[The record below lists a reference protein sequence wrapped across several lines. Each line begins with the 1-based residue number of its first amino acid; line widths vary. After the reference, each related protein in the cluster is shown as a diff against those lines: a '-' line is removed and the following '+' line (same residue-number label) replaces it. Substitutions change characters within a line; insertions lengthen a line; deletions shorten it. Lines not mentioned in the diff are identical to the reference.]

1 MTLNE
6 IILEGERLVALYED
20 SGGSN
25 PRTRDTLPFDE
36 FDAQSVWVHTGLV
49 FMETYHP
56 KSYDLQ
62 FFHSAALYGSKD
74 KNTTSHLLSI
84 LKGISNADSIKAK
97 TDYSILENIFNRFPI
112 FIRQLRKRHNNRQ
125 SIEVNDEYDIQ
136 DLLEAVLR
144 LHLDDVRAEEWC
156 PSYAGGSKRM
166 DFFLND
172 EKIAIETKMT
182 REGLSDKQIGE
193 QLTIDI
199 TNYKQHPNCETLYC
213 FVYDPD
219 GRIRNPNGLIKDL
232 QNIDKEINIKVIIKP
247 I

>member
-1 MTLNE
+1 MTLDE
-6 IILEGERLVALYED
+6 IILEGERLLAAYEPT
-20 SGGSN
+20 GNLN
-25 PRTRDTLPFDE
+25 PHISEALPFNE
-36 FDAQSVWVHTGLV
+36 MSAHSVWIHTGLLY
-49 FMETYHP
+49 MEKFHP
-56 KSYDLQ
+56 NNHDIGFFKSASSL
-62 FFHSAALYGSKD
+62 SSNEKE
-74 KNTTSHLLSI
+74 TTANLLSI
-84 LKGISNADSIKAK
+84 LKGISNVESIKAK
-97 TDYSILENIFNRFPI
+97 TDYSILDNIFNRFPI
-112 FIRQLRKRHNNRQ
+112 FIRQLKKRHDNRQ
-125 SIEVNDEYDIQ
+125 TIVVKDEYDIQ

-144 LHLDDVRAEEWC
+144 LHFDDVRAEEWC

-232 QNIDKEINIKVIIKP
+232 QNIDKEINIIAIIKP

>member
-1 MTLNE
+1 
-6 IILEGERLVALYED
+6 
-20 SGGSN
+20 
-25 PRTRDTLPFDE
+25 
-36 FDAQSVWVHTGLV
+36 
-49 FMETYHP
+49 
-56 KSYDLQ
+56 
-62 FFHSAALYGSKD
+62 
-74 KNTTSHLLSI
+74 
-84 LKGISNADSIKAK
+84 
-97 TDYSILENIFNRFPI
+97 
-112 FIRQLRKRHNNRQ
+112 
-125 SIEVNDEYDIQ
+125 
-136 DLLEAVLR
+136 
-144 LHLDDVRAEEWC
+144 
-156 PSYAGGSKRM
+156 M